1 LIKIIIKSANWI
13 FGILIFVLLIEAFS
27 FFASKLELMLFNGP
41 PGAYSRIHSGN
52 EWRTEK
58 ELWGAWHK
66 LNIKADRHQKYCFD
80 VTYESNDVGARDL
93 IDYLTLVNNNNVA
106 IIGDSFVEGYGL
118 NLEDTFAYRLK
129 KIYGKKGLNFGA
141 SGDFGPVQEYL
152 LYKSLI
158 SKIPHN
164 EVIYFFLPANDFV
177 DNDGKNRMSDR
188 YRPYFVGD
196 DYKIVYPDRAN
207 PTEWFPSAK
216 LKENISNFTVIEKIK
231 NILVE
236 YTWTAN
242 TIRTVRHLNKEF
254 KSESKPQSKKH
265 QNEDWSYFVNS
276 EYIVNGT
283 MTYVDKL
290 FSEIPKNYPK
300 TIIIIP
306 TKQDLEYIENGLKY
320 MQLTWYKKLQKIA
333 TNYDAK
339 FIDLAKEK
347 NYNLSMFHSCDGH
360 WNKKGNETVLEI
372 FLSLNSK

>member
-13 FGILIFVLLIEAFS
+13 FGILIFVLLIEVFS
-27 FFASKLELMLFNGP
+27 FFASKLDLMLFNSP
-41 PGAYSRIHSGN
+41 PGAYSRIHTGN

-58 ELWGAWHK
+58 EPWGAWHK
-66 LNIKADRHQKYCFD
+66 LNFKADRHQRSCFD
-80 VTYESNDVGARDL
+80 VTYESNDVGSRDV
-93 IDYLTLVNNNNVA
+93 IDYLPLLSNNNVA

-118 NLEDTFAYRLK
+118 NLEDTFAYKLK
-129 KIYGKKGLNFGA
+129 KIYGKQGLNFGA

-164 EVIYFFLPANDFV
+164 EVIYFFLPGNDFV
-177 DNDGKNRMSDR
+177 DNDGGRMSNR
-188 YRPYFVGD
+188 YRPYFVGN
-196 DYKIVYPDRAN
+196 DYKIVYPDSAE

-216 LKENISNFTVIEKIK
+216 LKENVSNFTFIGKIK
-231 NILVE
+231 NALVE

-242 TIRTVRHLNKEF
+242 TIRTVQHLKES
-254 KSESKPQSKKH
+254 KSESRPLSKI
-265 QNEDWSYFVNS
+265 NGDFSYFINN
-276 EYIVNGT
+276 EYIVNGA

-306 TKQDLEYIENGLKY
+306 TRQDLKHIENGTKY
-320 MQLTWYKKLQKIA
+320 MHLAWYENLQKIA
-333 TNYDAK
+333 TNYDAR
-339 FIDLAKEK
+339 FIDLATEK
-347 NYNLSMFHSCDGH
+347 NYDLSMFHSCDGH